1 MRPMGPCGHNSPA
14 LAAAPTRPLLEPVLK
29 KTTDSRA
36 PIAEELAL
44 GPRLKNLRL
53 RSGLTLEDVS
63 QRSGLEKG
71 YLSRLER
78 SLKRPSISTVLK
90 LCEALGVKLSS
101 LLEENAQD
109 SMIRVIRKKDRE
121 DHVVQGNADD
131 DVKNY
136 QIVSPADDKR
146 FLSLFLVKPSTRKI
160 TRASSSHSG
169 EEIAY
174 VLRGCVEL
182 TIGDTTITAEEGDC
196 VHFMAQTEH
205 TMRSVGRAV
214 CEVLVVTSPVH

>member
-1 MRPMGPCGHNSPA
+1 MIEKP
-14 LAAAPTRPLLEPVLK
+14 
-29 KTTDSRA
+29 TDSRA

-53 RSGLTLEDVS
+53 RSGLTLEQVA
-63 QRSGLEKG
+63 QRAGLEKG

-101 LLEENAQD
+101 LLEENPED
-109 SMIRVIRKKDRE
+109 SLIRVIRKKDRE
-121 DHVVQGNADD
+121 DHVVQGNADG
-131 DVKNY
+131 DVKSY

-146 FLSLFLVKPSTRKI
+146 FLSLFLVKPSATKT

-174 VLRGCVEL
+174 VLRGRLEL
-182 TIGDTTITAEEGDC
+182 TIGGTTITADEGDC

-205 TMRSVGRAV
+205 TMRSIGRAA

>member
-1 MRPMGPCGHNSPA
+1 M
-14 LAAAPTRPLLEPVLK
+14 
-29 KTTDSRA
+29 
-36 PIAEELAL
+36 AEELAL

-53 RSGLTLEDVS
+53 RSGLTLDDIS

-101 LLEENAQD
+101 LLEENPED
-109 SMIRVIRKKDRE
+109 SLIRVIRKKDRE

-146 FLSLFLVKPSTRKI
+146 FLSLFLVKPSATKT

-174 VLRGCVEL
+174 VLRGRLEL
-182 TIGDTTITAEEGDC
+182 TIGGTTITAEEGDC

-205 TMRSVGRAV
+205 TMRSIGRAA